1 MNALNWLKPS
11 ANENQPDENESIS
24 SFLITGGAEIWARTS
39 ATSVP
44 IHIEGGSCLAITGE
58 DAFRKNFLCDWILG
72 FKDLP
77 GASTEFRLGCEAF
90 ETSEKRKRYSA
101 ILGRSPLMYGETIQ
115 EAILYRTR
123 AVRKD
128 ALFYFMERLYGLSLK
143 ARTNPQNP
151 LLDKNNKPIPTQILS
166 AKEHLEIAQINAML
180 QKTALVVFDLS
191 SPFMHKAFA
200 EGFRPAREL
209 FESGKTIL
217 AILPSTVEFEKSETE
232 IIQWAEDVMGFRF
245 TGTLRV

>member
-11 ANENQPDENESIS
+11 ANENKANENESTS

-39 ATSVP
+39 FAAAP
-44 IHIEGGSCLAITGE
+44 IHIESGSCLAITGE
-58 DAFRKNFLCDWILG
+58 DAFRKNFLCDWLLG
-72 FKDLP
+72 FKDLE
-77 GASTEFRLGCEAF
+77 GASIEFRLGSEAF
-90 ETSEKRKRYSA
+90 EAPERRKQYSA

-115 EAILYRTR
+115 EAILYRTQ

-128 ALFYFMERLYGLSLK
+128 ALYYFMERLYGLSLK

-166 AKEHLEIAQINAML
+166 AREHLEIAQINVML
-180 QKTALVVFDLS
+180 QKTALVVLDFS
-191 SPFMHKAFA
+191 SPFMRKAFA

-217 AILPSTVEFEKSETE
+217 VILPETE
-232 IIQWAEDVMGFRF
+232 TIQWAEDVMGLRF
-245 TGTLRV
+245 TGTLKV